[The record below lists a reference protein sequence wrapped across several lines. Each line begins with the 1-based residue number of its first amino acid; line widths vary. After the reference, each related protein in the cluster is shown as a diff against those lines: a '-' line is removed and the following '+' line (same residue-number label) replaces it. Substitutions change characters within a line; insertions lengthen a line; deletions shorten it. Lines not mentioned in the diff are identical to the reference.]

1 MLEAIEYT
9 AMVLS
14 PVFLGAIGYLIVL
27 IVFEYFINPY
37 RVFRKRGPRV
47 FRRTNR
53 WENTKLLELCIQNL

>member
-9 AMVLS
+9 AMVLA

-47 FRRTNR
+47 FRRTQY
-53 WENTKLLELCIQNL
+53 WL